1 MQTRCKKARLKHTG
15 TDTLTTTAVVV
26 DHVQVAV
33 FVSRESVQ
41 YWMRERRVRVN
52 VDGERAHADS
62 LVSVGQQCDSLNCR
76 GGSYES

>member
-62 LVSVGQQCDSLNCR
+62 RTVSYTHLTLPTIYSV
-76 GGSYES
+76 